1 MQRRDKWVAI
11 CKKSKCGESSL
22 MTPYTPIIPNVCVG
36 GVENESMRTLG
47 ATRELFYDLGVAKA
61 FLHTVS
67 THYRLL
73 NE

>member
-1 MQRRDKWVAI
+1 
-11 CKKSKCGESSL
+11 